1 MQKIILAKENT
12 RELRKWAYLNVD
24 GQNKLLEV
32 GTVVKVVVV
41 DVVLVLIKSFL
52 LLTAAIRRT
61 NVFMVM
67 VRNLR
72 VAVSIGAAVAT
83 MPIGRRVDKLS
94 TPLAVVEMATNPISF
109 CVRFTKDSFITTW
122 TEMSIW
128 GADHRRPT
136 FHQQFVTK
144 PLLTQVTTR
153 YQMKDMDII
162 FLLIPLTLL

>member
-32 GTVVKVVVV
+32 GAVVKVVVV

-52 LLTAAIRRT
+52 LLTAIRRI

-72 VAVSIGAAVAT
+72 VVVSIGAAVAT
-83 MPIGRRVDKLS
+83 MPIGCRVDKLS
-94 TPLAVVEMATNPISF
+94 TPLAVVVMATNPISF
-109 CVRFTKDSFITTW
+109 CVRFANTLKSFYKKIRFT
-122 TEMSIW
+122 
-128 GADHRRPT
+128 DH
-136 FHQQFVTK
+136 
-144 PLLTQVTTR
+144 
-153 YQMKDMDII
+153 
-162 FLLIPLTLL
+162 

>member
-52 LLTAAIRRT
+52 LLTAAIRRI

-83 MPIGRRVDKLS
+83 MPIGRRVDELS

-109 CVRFTKDSFITTW
+109 CLRFTKHKKRVF
-122 TEMSIW
+122 
-128 GADHRRPT
+128 T
-136 FHQQFVTK
+136 F
-144 PLLTQVTTR
+144 
-153 YQMKDMDII
+153 
-162 FLLIPLTLL
+162 FLLQTTNREP

>member
-52 LLTAAIRRT
+52 LLTAAIRRI

-72 VAVSIGAAVAT
+72 VVVSISAAVAT

-109 CVRFTKDSFITTW
+109 FVRFTN
-122 TEMSIW
+122 
-128 GADHRRPT
+128 
-136 FHQQFVTK
+136 TK
-144 PLLTQVTTR
+144 
-153 YQMKDMDII
+153 KG
-162 FLLIPLTLL
+162 FLHFFY

>member
-1 MQKIILAKENT
+1 MHKIILAKENT
-12 RELRKWAYLNVD
+12 RKLRKWAYLNVD

-32 GTVVKVVVV
+32 GAVVKVVVV

-52 LLTAAIRRT
+52 LLTAAIRRI

-72 VAVSIGAAVAT
+72 VVSIGAAVAT

-109 CVRFTKDSFITTW
+109 CVRFTNTKKGFTFFVLQTTNR
-122 TEMSIW
+122 E
-128 GADHRRPT
+128 P
-136 FHQQFVTK
+136 
-144 PLLTQVTTR
+144 
-153 YQMKDMDII
+153 
-162 FLLIPLTLL
+162 

>member
-32 GTVVKVVVV
+32 GAVVKVVVV

-52 LLTAAIRRT
+52 LLTAAIRRI

-72 VAVSIGAAVAT
+72 VVSIGAAVAT

-94 TPLAVVEMATNPISF
+94 TPLAVVVMATNPISF
-109 CVRFTKDSFITTW
+109 CVRFANTLKSFYKKNTFYRPLNRKMHPALEEI
-122 TEMSIW
+122 SGIHW
-128 GADHRRPT
+128 GLKT
-136 FHQQFVTK
+136 S
-144 PLLTQVTTR
+144 
-153 YQMKDMDII
+153 
-162 FLLIPLTLL
+162 LI

>member
-12 RELRKWAYLNVD
+12 GELRKWAYLNVD

-52 LLTAAIRRT
+52 LLTAAIRRI

-72 VAVSIGAAVAT
+72 VVSIGAAVAT
-83 MPIGRRVDKLS
+83 MPIGCRVDKLS
-94 TPLAVVEMATNPISF
+94 TPLAVVVMATNPISF
-109 CVRFTKDSFITTW
+109 CVRFANTYKKLHFT
-122 TEMSIW
+122 
-128 GADHRRPT
+128 DH
-136 FHQQFVTK
+136 
-144 PLLTQVTTR
+144 
-153 YQMKDMDII
+153 
-162 FLLIPLTLL
+162 